1 MEEKKREEFW
11 RFNQNYSKKNIKTSQ
26 RWLLSTCGALL
37 LLY

>member
-26 RWLLSTCGALL
+26 RWLLFTCGALL